1 MLKNPILVAL
11 DLDQPEKALEIAQEL
26 KTIVGGF
33 KLGPRLVMKEG
44 SRLVEKISSMAP
56 TFVDMKHFD
65 IPSTMVSAVKT
76 SFDSGATLVT
86 VHALSGLDALAQ
98 CAKLEKQ
105 LNQIR
110 PFKILCVSILTSWD
124 QSSFPSNFK
133 SQTPSEHVDELSNL
147 VIDSGLSGLVCSGH
161 ELDLLKNKN
170 LFKVVPGIRGAQDLA
185 QDQKRVMTPNEAIKK
200 GASALVVGRPIIDSK
215 DLKLAAQEFVSR
227 C

>member
-33 KLGPRLVMKEG
+33 KVGPRLVMKEG
-44 SRLVEKISSMAP
+44 SRLVSKLSQLAP
-56 TFVDMKHFD
+56 VFTDMKHFD
-65 IPSTMVSAVKT
+65 IPSTMLSAIQT
-76 SFDSGATLVT
+76 SFDSGATFVT

-98 CAKLEKQ
+98 CAKLEQK

-133 SQTPSEHVDELSNL
+133 SQAPAQHVSELSDL
-147 VIDSGLSGLVCSGH
+147 VIHSKLSGLVCSGH
-161 ELDLLKNKN
+161 ELDLLKDKN

-185 QDQKRVMTPNEAIKK
+185 QDQKRVMKPSEAIKK
-200 GASALVVGRPIIDSK
+200 GASALVVGRPIIEAQ
-215 DLKLAAQEFVSR
+215 DLKVAAQDFVSQ